1 MPRVA
6 ERAMVSEAT
15 MYRYFPDLTSL
26 IQETLAGLWP
36 DPAAALAPVETSED
50 PAERVAFACDY
61 LLRGVHAYQGSVRAA
76 IAHTITEPA
85 AAGERPGLRF
95 GLIDHAI
102 APFAASLAPAAMTR
116 LKLDLAVVVSAE
128 AFFTL
133 TDLCGLAPDDAIASA
148 VRTATTLTRA
158 AFDLYPER
166 ARLSAP
172 RL

>member
-1 MPRVA
+1 
-6 ERAMVSEAT
+6 
-15 MYRYFPDLTSL
+15 
-26 IQETLAGLWP
+26 
-36 DPAAALAPVETSED
+36 
-50 PAERVAFACDY
+50 
-61 LLRGVHAYQGSVRAA
+61 
-76 IAHTITEPA
+76 
-85 AAGERPGLRF
+85 
-95 GLIDHAI
+95 
-102 APFAASLAPAAMTR
+102 MTR

-172 RL
+172 RLRQLDRRDARRREPEDLRRRTPAPPPGQAMIVSALRKPCDSPSNAM

>member
-1 MPRVA
+1 M
-6 ERAMVSEAT
+6 
-15 MYRYFPDLTSL
+15 
-26 IQETLAGLWP
+26 
-36 DPAAALAPVETSED
+36 
-50 PAERVAFACDY
+50 AFAWEF

-76 IAHTITEPA
+76 ISHTITEPA
-85 AAGERPGLRF
+85 LVRDRPGIRF
-95 GLIDHAI
+95 GLIDHAL
-102 APFAASLAPAAMTR
+102 APFAAGLAPAAMTR

-166 ARLSAP
+166 ARVSARP
-172 RL
+172 AYDSLIGGTPGGVNPNTCP